1 MTKMRACV
9 LFILL
14 LLGASYSAPA
24 GDPSWD
30 WWFLIMAGLLA
41 TAALMLLDPK
51 PHRKKHRA
59 RKKAGQAVYFPK
71 KRVVDGGRS
80 RRRYGPPA

>member
-1 MTKMRACV
+1 MTKTRACV

-14 LLGASYSAPA
+14 LLGASYGAPA
-24 GDPSWD
+24 GHASWD

-41 TAALMLLDPK
+41 TAGLVLLDPR
-51 PHRKKHRA
+51 PRRRKRRA
-59 RKKAGQAVYFPK
+59 RKKAGEAVYFPK

-80 RRRYGPPA
+80 RRYGPPA